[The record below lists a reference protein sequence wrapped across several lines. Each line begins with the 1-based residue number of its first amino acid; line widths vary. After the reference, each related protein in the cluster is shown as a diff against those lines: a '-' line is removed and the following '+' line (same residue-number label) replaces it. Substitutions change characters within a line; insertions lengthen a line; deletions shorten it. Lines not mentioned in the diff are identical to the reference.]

1 MLPYSKNFEVQYYEI
16 NKHREATPI
25 SVLNYLEETAISHSD
40 SVGYGME
47 RLYDDGVAWVLNRWH
62 VIIDKYPMWNEK
74 ITIETWP
81 SGFER
86 FYANREFLIKDS
98 GQNIIGK
105 AASLWVLLNINS
117 RRPTRIPAEMG
128 VAYGI
133 SPQRAFDCSFD
144 KLDMADSSFS
154 GRDFCIKRSDIDTN
168 NHVNNAIYLDWMLE
182 VVPDEIYSDYKLA
195 SFEIQYKKELTY
207 GTKIH
212 SGCSIVQG
220 KDSEQVFLHRII
232 NESGMECALGRTRW
246 IPRV

>member
-1 MLPYSKNFEVQYYEI
+1 MKHYSKNFEVQYYEI
-16 NKHREATPI
+16 NKYREATPI
-25 SVLNYLEETAISHSD
+25 SILNYLEETAISHSD

-62 VIIDKYPMWNEK
+62 VVIDKYPMWSDK

-98 GQNIIGK
+98 EQNIIGK
-105 AASLWVLLNINS
+105 AASLWIFLNINS
-117 RRPTRIPAEMG
+117 RRPARIPAEMG

-133 SPQRAFDCSFD
+133 DPQRSFD
-144 KLDMADSSFS
+144 YSFGKLDMADSSFI
-154 GRDFCIKRSDIDTN
+154 GRDFCIKKSDIDTN

-182 VVPDEIYSDYKLA
+182 SVPDEIYNNFMLV

-207 GTKIH
+207 GAKVH
-212 SGCSIVQG
+212 SGCSVAQCKG
-220 KDSEQVFLHRII
+220 MEQVFFHKIT
-232 NESGMECALGRTRW
+232 NESGIECALGRTRW
-246 IPRV
+246 IHRV